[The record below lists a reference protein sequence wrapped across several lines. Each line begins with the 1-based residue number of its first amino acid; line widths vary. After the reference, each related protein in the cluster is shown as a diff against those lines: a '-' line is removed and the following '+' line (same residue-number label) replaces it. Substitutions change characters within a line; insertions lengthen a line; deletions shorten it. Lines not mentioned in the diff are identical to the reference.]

1 MNPEA
6 ITWHLTEKSPSFH
19 LAEEAAFWALTK
31 KATEILLLDLRGR
44 SDVCDFFLICT
55 GLADVQ
61 VKAIAKAVR
70 DGLEPH
76 GHRLL
81 HSEGLAEARWALLDY
96 VDLVVHIF
104 LPETRAYYLL
114 ERLWGDAPRV
124 AVDEAYF
131 TITSVRQ
138 RHSDLP
144 VIAAGGSVALDN
156 SGSDTR

>member
-1 MNPEA
+1 MNLEP
-6 ITWHLTEKSPSFH
+6 ITWHLTETSPSFH
-19 LAEEAAFWALTK
+19 LAEEAAFWALAK
-31 KATEILLLDLRGR
+31 KATDILLLDLRGR

-55 GLADVQ
+55 GQADVQ
-61 VKAIAKAVR
+61 VKAIASAVR
-70 DGLEPH
+70 VGLERH

-104 LPETRAYYLL
+104 LPEIRAYYLL

-124 AVDEAYF
+124 AVDETYF
-131 TITSVRQ
+131 TIPPVHQ

-144 VIAAGGSVALDN
+144 FLASGGAVALDN
-156 SGSDTR
+156 SGSNT